1 MGRHYPVVTRRA
13 ERAPVVVLS
22 VLLVVVLAGWF
33 TFDLLTD
40 KLGASSCE
48 STTSV
53 TLSAAPDIA
62 PAIAQIARKQAA
74 DDCYQVRVS
83 AIESAAVAESLIV
96 SDGTDIPDVWIP
108 ESTLWLRRAQDAGAW
123 DVPVS
128 GTPVASSPVVLAA
141 TETVAAGLGWPD
153 TRPTWAQLIG
163 PAAGPIAVGFPDPAR
178 DPAGVST
185 LLGLR
190 ELVAGAP
197 DPGTASTVA
206 MRALSQH
213 TVAQQADLFARLPDV
228 PAFPTSEHA
237 VLRHNAKQGGT
248 PLVAIYAA
256 VPALDYPYV
265 VLPDTQD
272 AERVAA
278 ERFLDRLRTQES
290 VDLLADAGFR
300 TPDGKALRDR
310 SKDGRTTASPVP
322 PAPLPEAVE
331 VEQVLAAW
339 AGVNLSGRLQ
349 VLLDVSGSMGEQV
362 PGTGQSRMAVTVAA
376 ATAVSVCSNRRRRS
390 VCGCTPPTWR
400 VRRTTGWRCRC
411 CRSANT
417 WRTAGWTRCGRCETL
432 PNGDTAP
439 VRRGVG
445 RLPGQCCGTGSRA
458 GSTRWSCMTDG
469 KDDNASDVSREQLLA
484 ELGKLQNPRRPL
496 KIIGIG
502 IGPDVDAAELT
513 AIAGATGGQ
522 AFIAQDPSRI
532 GDVFYAALS
541 DMLCQPPSCQ
551 QNSDPALAGRLQPR
565 RARPVR
571 APAGRPC

>member
-1 MGRHYPVVTRRA
+1 VLEVAAMGRHYPVSRRA
-13 ERAPVVVLS
+13 ERPPVVVLS

-33 TFDLLTD
+33 TFDFLTD
-40 KLGASSCE
+40 KLGASNCE
-48 STTSV
+48 STTTV
-53 TLSAAPDIA
+53 TLSAAPDVA
-62 PAIAQIARKQAA
+62 PVIAQIARQQSA

-83 AIESAAVAESLIV
+83 ALESAAVAESLIV
-96 SDGTDIPDVWIP
+96 SDGTDSPDVWIP

-141 TETVAAGLGWPD
+141 TETVATGLGWPD

-163 PAAGPIAVGFPDPAR
+163 PAARGTVGLADPAR

-190 ELVAGAP
+190 ALVAGAP
-197 DPGTASTVA
+197 DPATASTVA

-213 TVAQQADLFARLPDV
+213 TVAQQADLFAQLPDV

-248 PLVAIYAA
+248 PLVAIYAE

-272 AERVAA
+272 TERVAA
-278 ERFLDRLRTQES
+278 ERFLDRLRSRES
-290 VDLLADAGFR
+290 TALLADAGFR

-310 SKDGRTTASPVP
+310 SKDGRTTAARMP
-322 PAPLPEAVE
+322 PAPLPDAVE

-362 PGTGQSRMAVTVAA
+362 PGTGKTRMAVTVEAA
-376 ATAVSVCSNRRRRS
+376 SAGLGLFKPTTKVGLWLYATNLEGEQDYRVALPVLPISEHLAHGGLETLRS
-390 VCGCTPPTWR
+390 V
-400 VRRTTGWRCRC
+400 
-411 CRSANT
+411 
-417 WRTAGWTRCGRCETL
+417 ETL
-432 PNGDTAP
+432 PNGNTALYDAVLAAYQDS
-439 VRRGVG
+439 VRNWEPG
-445 RLPGQCCGTGSRA
+445 RINA
-458 GSTRWSCMTDG
+458 VVVMTDG
-469 KDDNASDVSREQLLA
+469 KDDNASDVTLDQLLA

-496 KIIGIG
+496 KLIGIG
-502 IGPDVDAAELT
+502 IGPDVDPAELT

-541 DMLCQPPSCQ
+541 DMLCQPPACQ
-551 QNSDPALAGRLQPR
+551 PGS
-565 RARPVR
+565 
-571 APAGRPC
+571 